1 MCVCTHYFPVHLCGF
16 EPHHRFFEVDRGA
29 QSKVTMPTPMSLEL
43 ASASPV
49 VYNHYAH
56 KSIEEDY
63 LRRSVRRNAFSPS
76 LSTAVQGLAELS
88 PAQLQVR
95 APCCGC

>member
-1 MCVCTHYFPVHLCGF
+1 
-16 EPHHRFFEVDRGA
+16 
-29 QSKVTMPTPMSLEL
+29 MSLEL
-43 ASASPV
+43 ASTSPV

-56 KSIEEDY
+56 KSLEEDY

-88 PAQLQVR
+88 PAELQVR
-95 APCCGC
+95 VPCAGGGGGWGWGGGGVARPRS